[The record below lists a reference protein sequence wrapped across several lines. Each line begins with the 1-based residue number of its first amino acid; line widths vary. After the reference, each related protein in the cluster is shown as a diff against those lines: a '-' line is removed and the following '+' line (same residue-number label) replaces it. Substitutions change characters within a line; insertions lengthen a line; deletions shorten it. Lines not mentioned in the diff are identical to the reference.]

1 MRTKEGS
8 VTVGDHTDFEVR
20 AKSLEKRLRTTY
32 EELQDLPPHAPLRV
46 RKEEEYERLLS
57 EYKSVQRDMLAA
69 QGQISI
75 FEEENN
81 A

>member
-1 MRTKEGS
+1 M
-8 VTVGDHTDFEVR
+8 GDHTDLERR
-20 AKSLEKRLRTTY
+20 ARELEKRLTAVY
-32 EELQDLPPHAPLRV
+32 DEIMNLPTHAPLRPL
-46 RKEEEYERLLS
+46 KEDEYERLLT

>member
-1 MRTKEGS
+1 M
-8 VTVGDHTDFEVR
+8 GDHTDLEGR
-20 AKSLEKRLRTTY
+20 ARELEKRLTAVY
-32 EELQDLPPHAPLRV
+32 DEIMNLPTHAPLRP

-57 EYKSVQRDMLAA
+57 EYKLVQRDMLAA

>member
-1 MRTKEGS
+1 MN
-8 VTVGDHTDFEVR
+8 
-20 AKSLEKRLRTTY
+20 
-32 EELQDLPPHAPLRV
+32 LPTHAPLRP
-46 RKEEEYERLLS
+46 RKEDEYERLLT

>member
-1 MRTKEGS
+1 M
-8 VTVGDHTDFEVR
+8 GDHTDLEVR
-20 AKSLEKRLRTTY
+20 ARELEKRLTAVY
-32 EELQDLPPHAPLRV
+32 DEILNLPDHAPLRQL
-46 RKEEEYERLLS
+46 KESEYERILS
-57 EYKSVQRDMLAA
+57 EYNSVQRDMLAA

>member
-1 MRTKEGS
+1 M
-8 VTVGDHTDFEVR
+8 GDHTDLEVR
-20 AKSLEKRLRTTY
+20 ARELEKRLTAVY
-32 EELQDLPPHAPLRV
+32 DEMLNLPDYAPLRQ
-46 RKEEEYERLLS
+46 RKESEYERLLS

>member
-1 MRTKEGS
+1 M
-8 VTVGDHTDFEVR
+8 GDHTDLEGR
-20 AKSLEKRLRTTY
+20 ARELEKRLTAVY
-32 EELQDLPPHAPLRV
+32 DEILNLPDHAPIRP
-46 RKEEEYERLLS
+46 RKEDEYERLLT